1 MRKLI
6 FAALAAVSLF
16 VAMPAKAQNID
27 LGGLLGSVLGE
38 VLNQSGA
45 GIRLPQ
51 GSIGYGTS
59 DRTQVRNQILS
70 NDATLN
76 TIQRALQAPG
86 QVVRG
91 QTDNATF
98 AALVGGTGRNAIGQN
113 CSQLQFEIQYLE
125 QTNWGMQ
132 RRQQAYNGNV
142 CQDFSGRY
150 QISLN

>member
-1 MRKLI
+1 MRII

-16 VAMPAKAQNID
+16 VAAPAKAQNID
-27 LGGLLGSVLGE
+27 LGGLLGSILGE

-51 GSIGYGTS
+51 GSIGYGNS
-59 DRTQVRNQILS
+59 DRTQVRNLVLG
-70 NDATLN
+70 NDATLS

-91 QTDNATF
+91 QSGNASF
-98 AALVGGTGRNAIGQN
+98 AALAGGTGRNAIGQS
-113 CSQLQFEIQYLE
+113 CTQIQFEIQYLE
-125 QTNWGMQ
+125 QTNWGQQ

-142 CQDFSGRY
+142 CQDFSGGY
-150 QISLN
+150 QITLN